1 MDHRSEIREFLT
13 SRRAKITPQQA
24 GLPAWGGTRRVPG
37 LRREEVALLAGV
49 SIDYYTRLER
59 GSLDGASDSVLD
71 AIANALQLDEAE
83 RAHLDNLARAAQT
96 SPRRR
101 RRPARPAGIRPE
113 LQRILDAMTE
123 APAYLR
129 NGRRDLLATNRL
141 GRALYRD
148 MYDTPDRPVN
158 VARFVFLDPRARTFF
173 LDWPTAARDM
183 VAALRIEAGRNPH
196 DRGLSDLV
204 GELSTRSEEFAT
216 VWASQ
221 NVHFHRSGLK
231 SIHHPVVGELQLSFE
246 AMDLPAD
253 PGLSLVVYSAAPG
266 SASDDGLR
274 FLASWAATLTEEDSR
289 SDRGR
294 AHGDARPVTRAHVVG
309 SPRQL
314 RRTAGRSRRPR
325 GGHQHLDRHARWPC
339 VRQHRHR
346 LCGSHRPGGG
356 RGGRHP
362 RARVSHQWRVETT
375 ASAAVEGGVVLPG

>member
-1 MDHRSEIREFLT
+1 MDHRSEIREFLS

-59 GSLDGASDSVLD
+59 GSLDGASDAVLD
-71 AIANALQLDEAE
+71 GIAKALQLDEAE
-83 RAHLDNLARAAQT
+83 RAHLDNLARASQAR
-96 SPRRR
+96 PRRR
-101 RRPARPAGIRPE
+101 RRATRPAGVRPE

-148 MYDTPDRPVN
+148 MYDTAERPVN

-173 LDWPTAARDM
+173 LDWGTAARDL

-196 DRGLSDLV
+196 DRGLSDLI
-204 GELSTRSEEFAT
+204 GELSTRSDEFAT
-216 VWASQ
+216 FWAAQ
-221 NVHFHRSGLK
+221 NVRFHRSGLK
-231 SIHHPVVGELQLSFE
+231 SIHHPVVGELQLNFE

-266 SASDDGLR
+266 SSADDGLR
-274 FLASWAATLTEEDSR
+274 FLASWAATLPEET
-289 SDRGR
+289 
-294 AHGDARPVTRAHVVG
+294 PVV
-309 SPRQL
+309 
-314 RRTAGRSRRPR
+314 
-325 GGHQHLDRHARWPC
+325 D
-339 VRQHRHR
+339 
-346 LCGSHRPGGG
+346 
-356 RGGRHP
+356 
-362 RARVSHQWRVETT
+362 T
-375 ASAAVEGGVVLPG
+375 ASID